1 MSESLNYE
9 AQARILDLEEQN
21 EDLHILLDLK
31 DEEIAEKDNR
41 IAVLEATVA
50 GLMRDVRAPDYAG
63 VA

>member
-1 MSESLNYE
+1 MENHGPCKE
-9 AQARILDLEEQN
+9 RILDLEEQL
-21 EDLHILLDLK
+21 EDAYVLLDLK
-31 DEEIAEKDNR
+31 DAEIEEKDNR